1 LKNIAA
7 QNNQAARGT
16 VVLVFSQGCY
26 FTLGYFAVVFLAREF
41 GPAAYGA
48 YGVIMSVL
56 VWLEESGRYAIPSA
70 TAKLVAETTAD
81 SAALERTA
89 VILNLALYT
98 LLFVLLWVLAPWL
111 SSWFRIP
118 DGALLFRIAA
128 IDLPFFGAYTA
139 FRAIH
144 QGYRHFFQLGCSQV
158 IYALTKLVGVL
169 LIIRFGLSVESA
181 LLVNVAATIIGL
193 ACLYPGIGL
202 GRLFAGSGLRSQ
214 GGWLEQV
221 KPLACAATPMGTY
234 YFVLGL
240 RGELILWTLQAM
252 SPSAE
257 RAFIGVFVAAFNI
270 ARVPSMI
277 LTPVTTVILP
287 SLSRALAVND
297 EPLAKRYIN
306 QALRFGFILY
316 LPVCLVFMAQP
327 EQIMQWIYSKDFSGG
342 GVILSLLIAG
352 EGLRVVHAVLGAVLN
367 GAGEAR
373 KAAIVTTV
381 SLVPTLAM
389 LILFIDFWGGAGAAL
404 SSTIVTLASCVILGA
419 LVWRRFGT
427 LMNKRSAWNIG
438 MAGFLMFLV
447 FALLSILDTFFVL
460 PYAGALLTY
469 GASLIVSQEITR
481 RDFTACVPWVS
492 KPHEVSSG

>member
-1 LKNIAA
+1 MSVTNTE
-7 QNNQAARGT
+7 AARGT
-16 VVLVFSQGCY
+16 AVLVFSQSCY
-26 FTLGYFAVVFLAREF
+26 FILGYFAVVFLAREF

-89 VILNLALYT
+89 VILNLALYI
-98 LLFVLLWVLAPWL
+98 LIFVLLWVLAPGL
-111 SSWFRIP
+111 SSWFGIA

-144 QGYRHFFQLGCSQV
+144 QGYRHFFQLGCSHV
-158 IYALTKLVGVL
+158 VYALTKLVGVL

-193 ACLYPGIGL
+193 ACLSPGIGL
-202 GRLFAGSGLRSQ
+202 GRLFAGSGLRWQ

-252 SPSAE
+252 SPSSE
-257 RAFIGVFVAAFNI
+257 KTVIGVFVAAFNI

-277 LTPVTTVILP
+277 LTTVTTVILP

-352 EGLRVVHAVLGAVLN
+352 EGLRVVHAILGAVLN

-427 LMNKRSAWNIG
+427 LMNRRSAYNIG
-438 MAGFLMFLV
+438 GAGCLMFLV
-447 FALLSILDTFFVL
+447 FALLSNLDGIFILH
-460 PYAGALLTY
+460 YAG
-469 GASLIVSQEITR
+469 SLAMYFTFLVVFQEITR
-481 RDFTACVPWVS
+481 RDFAAFLPWIKL
-492 KPHEVSSG
+492 KPYEVSST

>member
-1 LKNIAA
+1 MSVTNTE
-7 QNNQAARGT
+7 AARGT
-16 VVLVFSQGCY
+16 AVLVFSQSCY
-26 FTLGYFAVVFLAREF
+26 FSLGYFAVVFLAREF

-56 VWLEESGRYAIPSA
+56 VWAEESGRYAIPSA

-98 LLFVLLWVLAPWL
+98 LIFVLLWVLAPEL
-111 SSWFRIP
+111 ASWFGIA

-158 IYALTKLVGVL
+158 MYALTKLVGVL
-169 LIIRFGLSVESA
+169 FIIRFGLSVESA

-193 ACLYPGIGL
+193 ACLFPSIGAS
-202 GRLFAGSGLRSQ
+202 RLFAGSGLRWQ
-214 GGWLEQV
+214 GRWLEQV
-221 KPLACAATPMGTY
+221 KPLAFAAAPMGTY
-234 YFVLGL
+234 YFLLGL
-240 RGELILWTLQAM
+240 RAELILWTLQAM
-252 SPSAE
+252 SPSGENAV
-257 RAFIGVFVAAFNI
+257 IGVFIAAFNI

-277 LTPVTTVILP
+277 LTTVTTVILP

-297 EPLAKRYIN
+297 ERLAKRYIN

-327 EQIMQWIYSKDFSGG
+327 EHIMQWIYSKDFSGG
-342 GVILSLLIAG
+342 GVILSLLVAG

-373 KAAIVTTV
+373 KAAIVTAV

-389 LILFIDFWGGAGAAL
+389 LILFIDFWGGVGAAL
-404 SSTIVTLASCVILGA
+404 SNAVVTLVSCVLLA
-419 LVWRRFGT
+419 VLVWRRFGMV
-427 LMNKRSAWNIG
+427 MNKRSAWNIG
-438 MAGFLMFLV
+438 MASCLMFLV
-447 FALLSILDTFFVL
+447 FALLSILDTFFIL
-460 PYAGALLTY
+460 PYAGALLAY

-481 RDFTACVPWVS
+481 QDVIAFVPS
-492 KPHEVSSG
+492 LLKPREVSSG